1 MKKHLSAL
9 AVSMAL
15 VAVGA
20 PAAQADT
27 PGCVSKGE
35 LEHVHT
41 GMAMS
46 RVHRIF
52 DTDGRRVAG
61 FGRMSIRKYRPCPRH
76 SSVRVLYRGGHL
88 SAKKAFWHVD

>member
-15 VAVGA
+15 VALSA

-27 PGCVSKGE
+27 PGCVSKRE
-35 LEHVHT
+35 LDHVHT

-52 DTDGRRVAG
+52 DTDGRLVAG
-61 FGRMSIRKYRPCPRH
+61 LGRMSIRKYRPCPRH
-76 SSVRVLYRGGHL
+76 SLVRVTYRGGHV
-88 SAKKAFWHVD
+88 SAKVALWQVG